1 MALIINP
8 CAAERIRKIALQ
20 LSYLGMNYDRLPAAI
35 LYHAMN
41 MTDCLTT
48 GGIDLEIFADPFNET
63 DFSWQRSHTKDGE
76 RVIGMVGGINCH
88 ERWLG
93 DLMKNKITY
102 AEIYVQLAKLGPN
115 AKELPLQWSFN
126 S

>member
-8 CAAERIRKIALQ
+8 CAAERIRKIALK
-20 LSYLGMNYDRLPAAI
+20 LSRVRMNYDRLPAAI

-41 MTDCLTT
+41 TANCLTP
-48 GGIDLEIFADPFNET
+48 GGIDLEIFASPFNET
-63 DFSWQRSHTKDGE
+63 DFSWQRSHVKDGE
-76 RVIGMVGGINCH
+76 RVIDMIGEINCH

-102 AEIYVQLAKLGPN
+102 AEIYDQLAKLGPN
-115 AKELPLQWSFN
+115 AKELPLNWSFN

>member
-1 MALIINP
+1 MALIINQ
-8 CAAERIRKIALQ
+8 CAKDRICKIACQ
-20 LSYLGMNYDRLPAAI
+20 LSYVGMNYDRLPAAI
-35 LYHAMN
+35 FYHALN
-41 MTDCLTT
+41 IADCLKPD
-48 GGIDLEIFADPFNET
+48 GIDLEIFADPFNET
-63 DFSWQRSHTKDGE
+63 DFSWQRIHTENGK
-76 RVIGMVGGINCH
+76 RVIDMFGGINCH
-88 ERWLG
+88 ERWLD